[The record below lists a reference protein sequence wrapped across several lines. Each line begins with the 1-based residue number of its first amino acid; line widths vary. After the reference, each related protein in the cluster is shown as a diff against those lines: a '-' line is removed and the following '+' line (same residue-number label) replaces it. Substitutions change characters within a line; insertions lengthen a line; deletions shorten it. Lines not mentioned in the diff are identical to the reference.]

1 MKPKY
6 EHTNL
11 EGGIPYL
18 IHLDGEVT
26 LNRDAM
32 EIQAYKYR
40 KTNLKL
46 QRIRIILSSVSILIA
61 IAIFIYWIT
70 RG

>member
-1 MKPKY
+1 MTKY

-18 IHLDGEVT
+18 IHPDGKVT
-26 LNRDAM
+26 LNQDAM

-46 QRIRIILSSVSILIA
+46 QRVRIILSCVSILIA
-61 IAIFIYWIT
+61 IAIFLYWIT